1 MEYNTAFD
9 VILGAALTV
18 LGWVARELWG
28 AVKELRTDLGNL
40 RAQLPKEYVL
50 KEDMK
55 EAFEQVHQKLDKIF
69 DKLEEKA
76 DKP

>member
-1 MEYNTAFD
+1 MEYKTAFD
-9 VILGAALTV
+9 IVLGAALTV

-28 AVKELRTDLGNL
+28 AVKELRADFAKL
-40 RAQLPKEYVL
+40 RAELPREYVL

-55 EAFEQVHQKLDKIF
+55 EAFEPVHQKLDKIF

-76 DKP
+76 DKV